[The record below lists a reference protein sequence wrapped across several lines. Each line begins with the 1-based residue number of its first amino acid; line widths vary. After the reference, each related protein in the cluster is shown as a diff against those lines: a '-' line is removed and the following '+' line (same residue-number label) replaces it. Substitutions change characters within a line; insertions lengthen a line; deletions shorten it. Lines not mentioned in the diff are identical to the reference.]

1 MKTKN
6 QINLNGGWDNA
17 RLFLLTVFLLLTGTM
32 SVQAYDYDLW
42 VGGVRVTTDNS
53 DNVTGG
59 GIQSGTV
66 KYNRDSRI
74 LVLTDVKI
82 YVNSTSG
89 NGQYAIYNKGIDGL
103 LVRFNGTNEITAVNG
118 AAMMCNCNTDIGVGS
133 GRTDIFGYNAG
144 SIYINGEYKCYI
156 QTWPDTQ
163 LFITGD
169 NCSAIESKNSDGT
182 VIFGG
187 ENIEVEGNKGNLV
200 NLISVEFKDYNGY
213 GCDITLVR
221 TADSSYPSVKNVYSM
236 PNCNYSTAYSNSPV
250 IVSPSMAEYNLSK
263 KSICYSNGTPIY
275 NDDIVINTDFVCP
288 VSNKVFP
295 DAAFRS
301 YLVNRFGPVIT
312 QEERDNC
319 TVMEL
324 PKKGNIASV
333 EGIKYFSE
341 LQTFRCIDNKL
352 TTLDL
357 STNIKLIGVEC
368 DYNQLT
374 SLSVAFENLQWL
386 TCSNNKLTSCL
397 SYPQYSFLKDIDC
410 SNNPNMTSLG
420 VEFNKL
426 PALERFDCSGTKFS
440 TLNLSDCKKL
450 KELTCNDMPALTE
463 LECNFSALTQLSVSG
478 CSNLKKL
485 DCFFN
490 KLTWLD
496 VYGCSSLQELICGA
510 NALTAISNLSS
521 CKSSLQE
528 LSCHSNKFSSLDFSG
543 FSQLQILNCGNDS
556 QLTSLT
562 GLSGNTALSELKC
575 DGCSLTSL
583 DVTGCSNLTTLV
595 CYGNKFHDLYLSD
608 LPNLQKLDC
617 SRNSSLT
624 YLDLSNVPSLA
635 EVDCSRCDLRSL
647 DWYDLKLSTLNCSY
661 NQNLTL
667 LNNSRDYNNPG
678 RALTSLNV
686 TECSSLNTLKLR
698 DNDELATLDLTGCYR
713 LQYLDVTY
721 NKLTTLD
728 LTPCPN
734 LISVSCR
741 HNNLTS
747 IDLSNNSN
755 IQYVYCGHNNN
766 LSSLNVKN
774 YAQLIELGCDH
785 CQLQQLDL
793 RGCRSLSF
801 VACNNN
807 QINTLMLPQE
817 SSALYEVDCYNN
829 RLEDVTMD
837 LVVQTLPN
845 RTGKTTGKLYA
856 LTDDAYNEH
865 NTCSS
870 QNVSNAKSKNWDV
883 YAQTSGFWNLYEG
896 SSIPTNIR
904 TADADVDDNAP
915 RYNMSGQRVGRDY
928 KGIVIK
934 NGRKVVR

>member
-6 QINLNGGWDNA
+6 QINLNGEWDNA

-32 SVQAYDYDLW
+32 SVQAWDYDLW
-42 VGGVRVTTDNS
+42 VGGVRVTDGNR

-66 KYNRDSRI
+66 EYNYSSNTLI
-74 LVLTDVKI
+74 LTDVKI
-82 YVNSTSG
+82 YVNSTSE
-89 NGQYAIYNKGIDGL
+89 NGQYAIYNKGESGL
-103 LVRFNGTNEITAVNG
+103 TVRFVGTNEISAVHG
-118 AAMMCNCNTDIGVGS
+118 AAIMCNSNTDIWVRT
-133 GRTDIFGYNAG
+133 GRTDLIGYNAG
-144 SIYINGEYKCYI
+144 SIYINGKYKCNI
-156 QTWPDTQ
+156 RTLDDAQ

-182 VIFGG
+182 VTFGG

-200 NLISVEFKDYNGY
+200 NLNSVKYQSSGT
-213 GCDITLVR
+213 DITLVR
-221 TADSSYPSVKNVYSM
+221 TADSSYPSVINVNSM
-236 PNCNYSTAYSNSPV
+236 PDCNYSTAGKKTPV
-250 IVSPSMAEYNLSK
+250 IVSPSMAEFNSSK

-275 NDDIVINTDFVCP
+275 NDDIVINRDFVCP
-288 VSNKVFP
+288 VSDKVFP

-301 YLVNRFGPVIT
+301 YLVNRFGPVIS
-312 QEERDNC
+312 QDEIDNC

-333 EGIKYFSE
+333 EGIGYFSE

-357 STNIKLIGVEC
+357 SNNSKLIGVEC

-374 SLSVAFENLQWL
+374 SLIVPFENLQWL
-386 TCSNNKLTSCL
+386 TCSYNLLTSCL
-397 SYPQYSFLKDIDC
+397 AYHTKHSYLKDIDC
-410 SNNPNMTSLG
+410 SNNPNMASVG
-420 VEFNKL
+420 IYFSYL
-426 PALERFDCSGTKFS
+426 PALEIFDCSGTKFS
-440 TLNLSDCKKL
+440 TLNLSDCTKL
-450 KELTCNDMPALTE
+450 KEVTCNDMPALTK
-463 LECNFSALTQLSVSG
+463 LECNNTALTQLSVAGSSYLETLRCYG
-478 CSNLKKL
+478 
-485 DCFFN
+485 N
-490 KLTWLD
+490 KLSWLD
-496 VYGCSSLQELICGA
+496 VYGCSSLQILECGS
-510 NALTAISNLSS
+510 NALTTISNLSS
-521 CKSSLQE
+521 CKSSLLR
-528 LSCHSNKFSSLDFSG
+528 LSCHTNLFSSLDFSG
-543 FSQLQILNCGNDS
+543 FSQLQKLNCGNDS

-562 GLSGNTALSELKC
+562 GLSGNTALSELQC
-575 DGCSLTSL
+575 FGCSLTSL

-608 LPNLQKLDC
+608 LPYLQKLDC

-624 YLDLSNVPSLA
+624 DLDLSNVPSLA
-635 EVDCSRCDLRSL
+635 EVDCSGCDLRSL
-647 DWYDLKLSTLNCSY
+647 DWYNLKLTTLDCSY
-661 NQNLTL
+661 NRNLTL
-667 LNNSRDYNNPG
+667 LNNSRNYNNPG

-698 DNDELATLDLTGCYR
+698 DNDELPTLDLTGCNN

-734 LISVSCR
+734 LISVSCQ
-741 HNNLTS
+741 HNKLTS
-747 IDLSNNSN
+747 LDLSNNSN

-766 LSSLNVKN
+766 LTSLNLKDYSRLV
-774 YAQLIELGCDH
+774 ELGCDH

-793 RGCRSLSF
+793 RGCSSLSF

-807 QINTLMLPQE
+807 QINTLILPQE
-817 SSALYEVDCYNN
+817 SAALDKVDCYNN
-829 RLEDVTMD
+829 QLEGVMMG
-837 LVVQTLPN
+837 LVVLSLPN
-845 RTGKTTGKLYA
+845 RTGKTAGKLYA

-865 NTCSS
+865 NTCTT
-870 QNVSNAKSKNWDV
+870 QDVSNANSKNWDV
-883 YAQTSGFWNLYEG
+883 YAQTLGFWNPYEG

-915 RYNMSGQRVGRDY
+915 RYNMSGQHVGRDY

-934 NGRKVVR
+934 NGKKVVR

>member
-42 VGGVRVTTDNS
+42 VGGVRVTDGNR

-66 KYNRDSRI
+66 EYYWDSNTLI
-74 LVLTDVKI
+74 LTDVKI
-82 YVNSTSG
+82 NVNSSSG

-103 LVRFNGTNEITAVNG
+103 KVRFHGTNEISAVHG
-118 AAMMCNCNTDIGVGS
+118 AAIMCNSNTDIRVTS
-133 GRTDIFGYNAG
+133 GRTDLFGYNAG
-144 SIYINGEYKCYI
+144 CIYINGEYECNI
-156 QTWPDTQ
+156 GTSNNAQ

-182 VIFGG
+182 VTFAGK
-187 ENIEVEGNKGNLV
+187 NIEVEGNKGNLV
-200 NLISVEFKDYNGY
+200 NLNSVEFILYN

-221 TADSSYPSVKNVYSM
+221 TANSSYPSVINVYSM
-236 PNCNYSTAYSNSPV
+236 YDCNYSTANINSPV
-250 IVSPSMAEYNLSK
+250 IVSPSMAEFNSSK

-275 NDDIVINTDFVCP
+275 NDDIIINKDFVCP
-288 VSNKVFP
+288 VSDKVFP

-301 YLVNRFGPVIT
+301 YLVNRFGPVIS
-312 QEERDNC
+312 QDERDNC
-319 TVMEL
+319 TEMEL

-333 EGIKYFSE
+333 EGIGYFTE

-352 TTLDL
+352 TTLNLLDK
-357 STNIKLIGVEC
+357 SKLIGVEC

-374 SLSVAFENLQWL
+374 SLNVPFENLQWL
-386 TCSNNKLTSCL
+386 TCSNNLLTSCL

-440 TLNLSDCKKL
+440 TLNLSDCEKL
-450 KELTCNDMPALTE
+450 KEVTCNDMPALTE
-463 LECNFSALTQLSVSG
+463 LECKETALTQLSVAR

-485 DCFFN
+485 DLFN
-490 KLTWLD
+490 NELTFLD
-496 VYGCSSLQELICGA
+496 VSDCSSLEELDCKW
-510 NALTAISNLSS
+510 NSLTSINGLSS
-521 CKSSLQE
+521 CKSSLQYFRNTG
-528 LSCHSNKFSSLDFSG
+528 NKMTSLDISG
-543 FSQLQILNCGNDS
+543 FSKLVTLICASNQM
-556 QLTSLT
+556 TSLT
-562 GLSGNTALSELKC
+562 GLSGNSTLYTLECGNNL
-575 DGCSLTSL
+575 LTSFE
-583 DVTGCSNLTTLV
+583 VTGCSNLNEIN
-595 CYGNKFHDLYLSD
+595 CWQNKLTNIKLSG

-617 SRNSSLT
+617 HYNPSLT
-624 YLDLSNVPSLA
+624 ILELSNVPSLETVICA
-635 EVDCSRCDLRSL
+635 SCDLRSL

-661 NQNLTL
+661 NRNLTF

-698 DNDELATLDLTGCYR
+698 DNDELATLDLTGCNS

-734 LISVSCR
+734 LINVSCQ
-741 HNNLTS
+741 HNKLTS

-766 LSSLNVKN
+766 LSSLNLKD
-774 YAQLIELGCDH
+774 YSQLVELGCDH

-801 VACNNN
+801 VACNDN
-807 QINTLMLPQE
+807 QITSLMLPQE

-829 RLEDVTMD
+829 RLEDITMD
-837 LVVQTLPN
+837 LVVLSLPN
-845 RTGKTTGKLYA
+845 RTGKTAGKLYA

-865 NTCSS
+865 NTCTS

-896 SSIPTNIR
+896 SSIPTTIR

>member
-1 MKTKN
+1 MKTKDL
-6 QINLNGGWDNA
+6 INYNGGGNHS

-42 VGGVRVTTDNS
+42 VGGVRVTS
-53 DNVTGG
+53 DNIYKITGG

-66 KYNRDSRI
+66 EYFPSEKRLY
-74 LVLTDVKI
+74 LTDVII
-82 YVNSTSG
+82 YVNNTDE
-89 NGQYAIYNKGIDGL
+89 NKKHAIYNKGIPGL
-103 LVRFNGTNEITAVNG
+103 EVRFNGTNEITAVNG
-118 AAMMCNCNTDIGVGS
+118 AAVMCNSKTDITVLS
-133 GRTDIFGYNAG
+133 GRTDLIGYNAG
-144 SIYINGEYKCYI
+144 SIYINGEYKSII
-156 QTWPDTQ
+156 QTWPDPQ

-169 NCSAIESKNSDGT
+169 NCSAIESKNSEGSVT
-182 VIFGG
+182 LSG
-187 ENIEVEGNKGNLV
+187 NIEVEGNKGNLV
-200 NLISVEFKDYNGY
+200 NLNSVKYQYTSGT
-213 GCDITLVR
+213 DITLVR
-221 TADSSYPSVKNVYSM
+221 TADSSYPSVINVNSM
-236 PNCNYSTAYSNSPV
+236 PDCNYSTAGKKTPI
-250 IVSPSMAEYNLSK
+250 IVSPSMAEFNSSK

-275 NDDIVINTDFVCP
+275 NDDIVINQDFVCP
-288 VSNKVFP
+288 VSDKVFP
-295 DAAFRS
+295 DATFRS
-301 YLVNRFGPVIT
+301 YLLNRFGPVIT

-319 TVMEL
+319 KEMEL
-324 PKKGNIASV
+324 PKKGNIGSV
-333 EGIKYFSE
+333 EGIDNFSE

-357 STNIKLIGVEC
+357 SNNSKLFGVEC
-368 DYNQLT
+368 DYNQLI
-374 SLSVAFENLQWL
+374 SLIVPYNLQWL
-386 TCSNNKLTSCL
+386 TCSNNNLPACLTYSNKNH
-397 SYPQYSFLKDIDC
+397 QYLKDLDC
-410 SNNPNMTSLG
+410 SNNPNLTSNGLD
-420 VEFNKL
+420 FYYL
-426 PALERFDCSGTKFS
+426 PALEIFDCSGTKFS
-440 TLNLSDCKKL
+440 TLNLSDCEKL
-450 KELTCNDMPALTE
+450 KEVTCENIPSLTEFKCALTT
-463 LECNFSALTQLSVSG
+463 LTRLSVSG
-478 CSNLKKL
+478 CSALKKL
-485 DCFFN
+485 ECRSN
-490 KLTWLD
+490 NLTWLD
-496 VYGCSSLQELICGA
+496 VYGCSSLQILECGS
-510 NALTAISNLSS
+510 NALTTISNLSS

-528 LSCHSNKFSSLDFSG
+528 LSCHYNKFSSLDFSG
-543 FSQLQILNCGNDS
+543 FSQLQKLNCGNDS

-562 GLSGNTALSELKC
+562 GLSGNTALSELSC
-575 DGCSLTSL
+575 YECQLTSL

-635 EVDCSRCDLRSL
+635 EVDCSGCDLRSL
-647 DWYDLKLSTLNCSY
+647 DWYDLKLSTLNCCY
-661 NQNLTL
+661 NRNLTL

-698 DNDELATLDLTGCYR
+698 DNDELATLDLTGCNS

-734 LISVSCR
+734 LISVSCQ
-741 HNNLTS
+741 HNKLTS

-774 YAQLIELGCDH
+774 YSQLIELGCEH

-807 QINTLMLPQE
+807 QITSLMLPQE

-829 RLEDVTMD
+829 RLEDVMMD
-837 LVVQTLPN
+837 LFVQTLPN
-845 RTGKTTGKLYA
+845 RTGKTAGKLYA

-865 NTCSS
+865 NTCTT
-870 QNVSNAKSKNWDV
+870 QNVSDAESKNWDV
-883 YAQTSGFWNLYEG
+883 YAQTSGIWNLYEG
-896 SSIPTNIR
+896 SSIPTTIR

-934 NGRKVVR
+934 NGKKVVR